1 MFGKLCFSFLV
12 LTVLGSCGLK
22 YVPTETPEQFEA
34 RRHSAIENFI
44 RTSLNSDSSFYNSE
58 AFGEITVVKPESYK
72 FLDSLFELK
81 YEQEQKGIT
90 NKELN
95 EQIESQKLKIELD
108 TNRLY
113 YLEEH
118 VFSLKRKD
126 SSEFII
132 SKVLLDKKMNV
143 ERFEVENIIE
153 IPNKCRTYYKQYL
166 FNESFIYPGIQ
177 ATEEEN
183 RFYNFYREGIGSTSN
198 SEGDEILSRMLQV
211 MDLAYKKKT
220 LQTTEI
226 LKYLAR
232 TKINGTTK
240 ELEKESV
247 LNIYQLQDDNN
258 APVGYWFV
266 VEFKQGSNIV
276 SWYFEYDLYLR
287 EMKAV
292 RTDQ

>member
-1 MFGKLCFSFLV
+1 MLGKLCFSFLV
-12 LTVLGSCGLK
+12 LTLLGSCGLK

-34 RRHSAIENFI
+34 RRHGAIENFI
-44 RTSLNSDSSFYNSE
+44 KTSLNSDSTLYNSE
-58 AFGEITVVKPESYK
+58 AFGEIIVVKPESYK

-81 YEQEQKGIT
+81 YKQEQNGIT
-90 NKELN
+90 DKELN
-95 EQIESQKLKIELD
+95 EQIESQKLKIDLD

-118 VFSLKRKD
+118 VFSLKKKD

-132 SKVLLDKKMNV
+132 SKVLLDEQINV
-143 ERFEVENIIE
+143 ERFNVENIIE
-153 IPNKCRTYYKQYL
+153 IPNKYRSFYKQYL

-183 RFYNFYREGIGSTSN
+183 RFYNFYKERLGSTST

-240 ELEKESV
+240 ELEKESI
-247 LNIYQLQDDNN
+247 LNIYQLQDENN
-258 APVGYWFV
+258 IPVGYWFV
-266 VEFKQGSNIV
+266 VEFKNGSNIV

-287 EMKAV
+287 EMKAF
-292 RTDQ
+292 RLDQ